1 MTTTPT
7 LWGNEVPFSNFFTD
21 FGPQV
26 MGLKDGTFAI
36 AWEREGGNLVGRHF
50 DELGGIVGGDF
61 LSALSAGT
69 TKPLSDP
76 QLFQL
81 TNGQVAV
88 NYTELFDQTQQD
100 VRWHQVNLATPN
112 GASVGIEN
120 LASLDEFLQDS
131 TATAGGGSA
140 HVFGVVGATGGIPY
154 MALRFTDANGGALS
168 DRILLDIDPG
178 KLEQNG
184 AVAGLQ
190 NGAVAV
196 AYEQIDQATFDRQIK
211 LHIHTPN
218 GANVSGV
225 VPVSAAGAVGA
236 FPDIVAL
243 ENNTVLVAWQQNS
256 GIAFRQYTDSGVAL
270 DPTPVVI
277 PNSAGFKPKLTALD
291 DGGFVIAWTQI
302 DGTESDGS
310 PELDVFLQRFD
321 GLGNA
326 IGNRVHFNEPG
337 DQGLFDLSIATLAD
351 GRVVV
356 AYGSETGDAT
366 NSTTLNYQVIDPR
379 ERDIFGT
386 TGNDNIVGR
395 EDNSSIY
402 GFGGND
408 KLTGRA
414 GIDVLEGGD
423 GVDSLKGFAG
433 NDRLEGGA
441 GNDLLDGGTGRDTAI
456 YWRESAGYT
465 VSLATGRAGVTGQ
478 TPSDTLVSIENVI
491 GTSFNDVVTGNSAA
505 NTLEGGSGAD
515 RLNGGGGGDTL
526 VGNGGKDTLQG
537 GGGADRF
544 TYLGIDESTPG
555 AGRDLILDFSRA
567 QLDKIDLRTI
577 DGNADVHDSAFT
589 FIGKS
594 AFSGVDG
601 QLHYSTI
608 TGGLLVAGDVN
619 GDRVAD
625 FEVQLQT
632 SLTSL
637 VASDILL

>member
-1 MTTTPT
+1 M
-7 LWGNEVPFSNFFTD
+7 V
-21 FGPQV
+21 
-26 MGLKDGTFAI
+26 AI
-36 AWEREGGNLVGRHF
+36 
-50 DELGGIVGGDF
+50 
-61 LSALSAGT
+61 SSAGNST
-69 TKPLSDP
+69 SSGALPAGISCRRCPQRTAKPLSDP
-76 QLFQL
+76 QVFQL
-81 TNGQVAV
+81 TDGRVAV

-100 VRWHQVNLATPN
+100 VRWHQVNLAAPN
-112 GASVGIEN
+112 GISVGMEN
-120 LASLDEFLQDS
+120 LASLDEALDDS

-140 HVFGVVGATGGIPY
+140 HVFRVVGATGGIPY
-154 MALRFTDANGGALS
+154 LALRFTDANGGALS
-168 DRILLDIDPG
+168 DRILLDLDPA

-184 AVAGLQ
+184 TITGLQ
-190 NGAVAV
+190 NGSVAL
-196 AYEQIDQATFDRQIK
+196 AYEQIDQTTFDRQIK
-211 LHIHTPN
+211 LHVHTPN

-225 VPVSAAGAVGA
+225 VPVTAPGTGGS

-243 ENNTVLVAWQQNS
+243 ENNTAVVAWQQNN
-256 GIAFRQYTDSGVAL
+256 GIAFRQYTDTGISL

-277 PNSAGFKPKLTALD
+277 PSSAGFKPKLTALN
-291 DGGFVIAWTQI
+291 DGGFIVAWTQI

-326 IGNRVHFNEPG
+326 IGDRVHFNEPG

-351 GRVVV
+351 GRVIV

-366 NSTTLNYQVIDPR
+366 NVTTLNYQMVDPR
-379 ERDIFGT
+379 EHDIFGT

-395 EDNSSIY
+395 EDNCSIY

-414 GIDVLEGGD
+414 GIDVLEGGEGAD
-423 GVDSLKGFAG
+423 TLKGFAG
-433 NDRLEGGA
+433 NDRLEGGV
-441 GNDLLDGGTGRDTAI
+441 GNDLLDGGTGQDTAI

-465 VSLATGRAGVTGQ
+465 VSLVTGKAGVTGQ
-478 TPSDTLVSIENVI
+478 TPSDTLVSIQNVI
-491 GTSFNDVVTGNSAA
+491 GTSFNDVLTGNNAA

-526 VGNGGKDTLQG
+526 IGNGGKDTLQG

-555 AGRDLILDFSRA
+555 AGRDRILAFSRSEG
-567 QLDKIDLRTI
+567 DKIDLRTI
-577 DGNADVHDSAFT
+577 DGDADVHDSAFT
-589 FIGKS
+589 FIGKA

-601 QLHYSTI
+601 QLRYSTI

-619 GDRVAD
+619 GDKVAD
-625 FEVQLQT
+625 FEVELQT